1 MAKISFSID
10 NFVHE
15 QDKLNIDTYYKGRF
29 FIYIQ
34 AVFLILNIVSLPYY
48 FNQQII
54 VLPTSLKVI
63 YSFTVLLLAT
73 VFYIYPRYGQRVLFV
88 NIHSLFGSAS
98 SMYSTYYL
106 SGGLFSPDLSFSTA
120 IAIYTFLVANRSSG
134 IFWSIVGLAQ
144 FYFYY
149 YAATH
154 HFLNFRE
161 VELKLD
167 EDYYF
172 YNLIFSVLFGVI
184 VVLLYE
190 NMMNNLLKTIKDD
203 KTKLEEYKKEIT
215 DSINY
220 ARHIQSAILPEI
232 SLIKEKFNDSFIL
245 YKPKDIVSGDF
256 YFFIEVEHL
265 YILAIADCTGHGVPG
280 AFMSLI
286 GAEKLK
292 EITKN
297 THQPAAILQQLNQGI
312 KVTLNQTNNMD
323 SSRDGMDIA
332 ICTFNKATNTLHYSG
347 ANRPLWIAR
356 KNENDITIIK
366 GTKSAIGGITLETQ
380 QFENHEIKLN
390 SGDCFYLFTD
400 GYTDQFGGN
409 QGKKLM
415 SKKLKEMLNSIKEE
429 PMNMQH
435 QALVNFI
442 AAWSGEHE
450 QVDDILL
457 AGIKI

>member
-1 MAKISFSID
+1 MAKISFSLD

-15 QDKLNIDTYYKGRF
+15 QDKLSIDTYYKGRF
-29 FIYIQ
+29 FISIQ
-34 AVFLILNIVSLPYY
+34 AVFLILNILSLPYY
-48 FNQQII
+48 FNQQTI
-54 VLPTSLKVI
+54 VLPTSLKFI
-63 YSFTVLLLAT
+63 YIFTVVLLAS

-88 NIHSLFGSAS
+88 NIHSFFGSAS
-98 SMYSTYYL
+98 AMYSTYYL

-120 IAIYTFLVANRSSG
+120 ISIYTFLVANRLSG
-134 IFWSIVGLAQ
+134 IFWSAIGLIQ

-149 YAATH
+149 YAAKH
-154 HFLNFRE
+154 QLLNFRE
-161 VELKLD
+161 IEMKLD
-167 EDYYF
+167 EEYYF

-190 NMMNNLLKTIKDD
+190 NMMNKLLKTIKDD

-220 ARHIQSAILPEI
+220 AQHIQSAILPKI
-232 SLIKEKFNDSFIL
+232 ADVKEKFQQSFVF

-256 YFFIEVEHL
+256 YFFIEVKHL
-265 YILAIADCTGHGVPG
+265 YILAVADCTGHGVPG
-280 AFMSLI
+280 AFMSLL

-297 THQPAAILQQLNQGI
+297 MHQPSLILYQLNQGI
-312 KVTLNQTNNMD
+312 KATLNQTNRKD

-332 ICTFNKATNTLHYSG
+332 ICTYNKTTSILQYAG

-356 KNENDITIIK
+356 NDESGITIIK
-366 GTKSAIGGITLETQ
+366 GTKSAIGGLTNDAQ

-390 SGDCFYLFTD
+390 KGDCFYLFTD
-400 GYTDQFGGN
+400 GYTDQFGGS

-415 SKKLKEMLNSIKEE
+415 SKKLKEKLNSIKAK
-429 PMNMQH
+429 PMEIQEH
-435 QALVNFI
+435 ALENFI
-442 AAWSGEHE
+442 TEWSGEHE
-450 QVDDILL
+450 QVDDILIT
-457 AGIKI
+457 GIKI